1 MSEAIARAID
11 NRALTKASQVLT
23 GIVTGIVADGHLHD
37 MEIQMLHAWLSA
49 NKAVTVSWPGNAIA
63 TLIQHVLADG
73 HVSEPERLHLLGN
86 LQALVGS
93 DFSETS
99 SVSAGPCALP
109 FDTGTLSFTP
119 GQRLCFTGEFLYG
132 TRNACMHLA
141 TKAGLETVASV
152 SKKLHALIVG
162 SHISPDWVNTS
173 YGLKIA
179 RAMELR
185 DEGCRIL
192 IIHERDW
199 IAALACSQHSDS

>member
-1 MSEAIARAID
+1 MSEAIMRTLG

-23 GIVTGIVADGHLHD
+23 GIVTGIVADGQLHD
-37 MEIQMLHAWLSA
+37 MEIQMLSAWLSA
-49 NKAVTVSWPGNAIA
+49 NKTVTSSWPGSAIA
-63 TLIQHVLADG
+63 ALVGQVLADG
-73 HVSEPERLHLLGN
+73 HVSEEERQHLLGN
-86 LQALVGS
+86 LQSLVGS
-93 DFSETS
+93 DFSETG
-99 SVSAGPCALP
+99 SASAEVCALP

-132 TRNACMHLA
+132 TRNACEQLA
-141 TKAGLETVASV
+141 MKAGLETAASV
-152 SKKLHALIVG
+152 SKKLYALIVG

-185 DEGCRIL
+185 DEGCGIL

-199 IAALACSQHSDS
+199 ITALAAPLQ